1 MGDFRYAAV
10 PDSVAPLWGIR
21 VDGLAPGEHV
31 RFERFSTLDERMR
44 MRFVDLL
51 LGRVEGDP
59 VAREP

>member
-1 MGDFRYAAV
+1 M
-10 PDSVAPLWGIR
+10 APLWGIR